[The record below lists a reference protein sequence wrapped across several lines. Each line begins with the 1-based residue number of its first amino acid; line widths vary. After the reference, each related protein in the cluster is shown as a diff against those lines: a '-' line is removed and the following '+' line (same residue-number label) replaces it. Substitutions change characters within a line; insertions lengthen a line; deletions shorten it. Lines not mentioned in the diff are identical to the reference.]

1 MATGCFI
8 SAGRS
13 LQKAIARV
21 KLAESLGYEA
31 VYTTHIAARESLTVL
46 TAYALATS
54 KIRVGSGVVPIYT
67 RTPATMAQ
75 TAVTIDELSGGR
87 LTLGLGVSH
96 RAIVEGWHG
105 QSIDHPVTEMREYVQ
120 IVRAIVRGEEP
131 PRGEKWRT
139 GFRLAGLEPRPR
151 VPIYIAAL
159 SPAMLRLAGEIADGV
174 LLWLCIPSYIRE
186 VVIPQVKIGRERA
199 GLPLEGFEVVPAVPS
214 ALTDDPQVARGAM
227 RRELVPYFGL
237 PFYRAMLERSGF
249 GADIEAYDRAGGDL
263 QAMQEAVSEEFL
275 GQLTAIGD
283 ERALQAGIQGYRDAG
298 ASSPCVGPIGGVDF
312 DATLA
317 GAITQAG

>member
-8 SAGRS
+8 STGRS
-13 LQKAIARV
+13 LTDAVTRV
-21 KLAESLGYEA
+21 QLAESLGYET
-31 VYTTHIAARESLTVL
+31 VYTTHIAGRESLTVL

-54 KIRVGSGVVPIYT
+54 KIRIGTGVVPIYT

-105 QSIDHPVTEMREYVQ
+105 QSIDRPVAEMREYAQ
-120 IVRAIVRGEEP
+120 IVRAIVRGEDP

-139 GFRLAGLEPRPR
+139 GFHLAGLEPRPQL
-151 VPIYIAAL
+151 PIYIAAL

-174 LLWLCIPSYIRE
+174 LLWLCVPSYIRD

-199 GLPLEGFEVVPAVPS
+199 GLSLEGFDIVPAVPS
-214 ALTDDPQVARGAM
+214 ALTDDPQTAHQAM
-227 RRELVPYFGL
+227 RRELLPYFAL

-249 GADIEAYDRAGGDL
+249 QVDIEAYDRASGDV
-263 QAMQEAVSEEFL
+263 QAMQNAISADFL
-275 GQLTAIGD
+275 GQLAAIGG
-283 ERALQAGIQGYRDAG
+283 EQVVQAGVERYRDAG

-312 DATLA
+312 DATLTA
-317 GAITQAG
+317 AVARAV